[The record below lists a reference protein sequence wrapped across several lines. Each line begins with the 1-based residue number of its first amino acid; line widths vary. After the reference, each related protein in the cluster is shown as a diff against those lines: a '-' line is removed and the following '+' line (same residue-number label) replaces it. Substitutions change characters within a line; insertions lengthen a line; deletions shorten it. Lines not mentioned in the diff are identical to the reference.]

1 MRVGGFGL
9 QCVDFLFEFRAERCA
24 LDFLWRARIIGAS
37 NCLCSLQD
45 IPCPIRSHQQD
56 EYEAHA
62 STLQKDGRRH
72 TWDQA
77 ICDCCSRLSLHV
89 SQTSGAEVVK
99 GPCRYWFWIIC
110 VTISCTTD
118 TRGRKSCVS
127 RRSGAAEYDASIW
140 SSLLRRVPLC
150 DLSRSS

>member
-1 MRVGGFGL
+1 MLTWVWIPVRQSVVSVQGRERYAGL
-9 QCVDFLFEFRAERCA
+9 
-24 LDFLWRARIIGAS
+24 LWRARIIQTS
-37 NCLCSLQD
+37 NRLCSLQD

-62 STLQKDGRRH
+62 STLPKDGRRH

-89 SQTSGAEVVK
+89 SQTGGAEVAK

-110 VTISCTTD
+110 ITIFGTTD
-118 TRGRKSCVS
+118 T
-127 RRSGAAEYDASIW
+127 
-140 SSLLRRVPLC
+140 
-150 DLSRSS
+150 